1 MRGNWFAV
9 DDVGRDAL
17 LVGADS
23 RDSAQRARVDLLTP
37 IADDADD
44 DLLPAIFP
52 PSLAAI
58 ALT

>member
-17 LVGADS
+17 LVSADS
-23 RDSAQRARVDLLTP
+23 RNSAQRARVDLLTP
-37 IADDADD
+37 IADDANDNF
-44 DLLPAIFP
+44 LPAILS

-58 ALT
+58 ALA